1 MFVRIR
7 HWTTEPGAFDR
18 FVHCLETDG
27 LSAMRGTA
35 GFQRL
40 VVTGDPMSDSVVTVT
55 FWATEAAER
64 VYESAKAREFK
75 ERVQGLVVGKPETL
89 AYPVI
94 ADSGA

>member
-18 FVHCLETDG
+18 FVHRLETDG
-27 LSAMRGTA
+27 LVAMQGTA

-40 VVTGDPMSDSVVTVT
+40 VVTGDPMSDTVVTVT

-64 VYESAKAREFK
+64 VYETDKARSFAKHVE
-75 ERVQGLVVGKPETL
+75 GLVAGKPATF

-94 ADSGA
+94 ADSAA